1 MLTAIFTPPTL
12 GEAMLTVSLPA
23 SFGRVIATDN
33 LLVAAGDLSL
43 VEDIWGELTLVRLA
57 FLLAA
62 RLLMRDFFSIDIVA
76 AP

>member
-1 MLTAIFTPPTL
+1 MLTASLMPAAF
-12 GEAMLTVSLPA
+12 GVAMLTASLPV

-33 LLVAAGDLSL
+33 LLVAAVDLSL
-43 VEDIWGELTLVRLA
+43 VEDIWVELTLVRLA

-62 RLLMRDFFSIDIVA
+62 RLLIRDFFSIDIVA

>member
-1 MLTAIFTPPTL
+1 MLTASLMPAAF
-12 GEAMLTVSLPA
+12 GAAMLTASLPA

-43 VEDIWGELTLVRLA
+43 VEDIWVELILVRLA

-62 RLLMRDFFSIDIVA
+62 RLLIRDFFSIDIVA

>member
-12 GEAMLTVSLPA
+12 GAAMLTDNLWL

-43 VEDIWGELTLVRLA
+43 VEDIWVELTLVRLA
-57 FLLAA
+57 FLATA
-62 RLLMRDFFSIDIVA
+62 RLLIRDFFSIDIVA